1 MRVEPILATSKTAA
15 RLLDVSEAEF
25 LALVNGGQLP
35 KPVDLAGMKR
45 WSVEDLRRIVRGE
58 AAGDMDGIDWS

>member
-45 WSVEDLRRIVRGE
+45 WSVENLRRIARG
-58 AAGDMDGIDWS
+58 AAADGMEDIDW

>member
-1 MRVEPILATSKTAA
+1 MKVEPILATSKTAA

-45 WSVEDLRRIVRGE
+45 WSVEDLRRIAHGE
-58 AAGDMDGIDWS
+58 AADGMDEVDWS

>member
-15 RLLDVSEAEF
+15 RLLDISEAEF

-35 KPVDLAGMKR
+35 KPMDLAGMKR
-45 WSVEDLRRIVRGE
+45 WSVENLRRIARGE
-58 AAGDMDGIDWS
+58 AADGMEDIDW